1 MPVNTKGRTE
11 MSITE
16 RFQAMD
22 KEIIGGGDLA
32 KAGEYMAD
40 DFVFAGAT
48 PQPLDK
54 QSALGFWAGVRTA
67 FPDFKHNTSDF
78 EERDGKLFATVAVS
92 GTHLGD
98 LNIPGL
104 PAIPPTGKKVQL
116 PRERIE
122 LSYRGDLF
130 TEWLVEEV
138 PNGGIRG
145 ILGQIGVAVP
155 AH

>member
-1 MPVNTKGRTE
+1 

-16 RFQAMD
+16 RFEAMN
-22 KEIIGGGDLA
+22 KQIISGGDLQ

-48 PQPLDK
+48 PQPLGKD
-54 QSALGFWAGVRTA
+54 AVLGFWAGVRQA
-67 FPDFKHNTSDF
+67 FPDFDHNVEDLV
-78 EERDGKLFATVAVS
+78 ERDGKLYGTVAVS

-98 LNIPGL
+98 LNVPGL
-104 PAIPPTGKKVQL
+104 PTIPPTGKKVQL

-138 PNGGIRG
+138 PNGGIKG
-145 ILGQIGVAVP
+145 ILSQIGVAVP